1 MSSIERPHL
10 WSAKSARGIA
20 LALHHARGD
29 TLGVEMSL
37 SRSDDRVASTR
48 LTLKICAAT
57 LLMLFAAALCS
68 AQEITIGVT
77 YVCNGEHIYIEG
89 CNIRDTSDTSTC
101 MVAHPDHLTATGLNT
116 YTSMTRGALKKLLPT
131 CQQPTAKQVA
141 AAKAFQKKQED
152 TYNADA
158 QKATEQLNAAT
169 QPATYGQPQKPK
181 TPEERAIT
189 RCVTSGRLPATCTGN
204 SLLGAFSQMVGQVM
218 PSLAKEPPPGP
229 NMAGVFEGP
238 GKWRLDF
245 IDGGVLVN
253 CAFLSPD
260 QHSYKIEFKNESTVI
275 VIDTTPKPL
284 VLTLEADGTIVGPG
298 PLTIDGV
305 VASGY
310 KSDGPDP
317 GAMSGYTDKYGMSL
331 SNQQAASTSE
341 LYSGGERYYGHVN
354 SGGGH
359 TTFASKT
366 ATCPAQNLSSNG
378 ASVGVQTMQTD
389 LLKTMFGGD
398 KGPPTPPGI
407 RMHGIYAAST
417 GFSVQFF
424 PESAILGCG
433 PDAAR
438 AYPYAVLAEGAN
450 AVIHVNAPDHPL
462 TLAFKPDGS
471 LDPGGTGPYQVHG
484 RTVTGQNDD
493 GDFTFAPM
501 EQSCSLAVLTPS
513 ATIPASGG
521 TATATNA
528 SAGNRAGAP
537 DNGGGTLST
546 PDKPLGNAILTI
558 VSKFPAQPGAANPL
572 GGHPYVLLRNSY
584 ANVVA
589 KAGVTVPAG
598 MTSYKYVATI
608 CFNKTPKCQKV
619 TDAIKADA
627 ASAVRADASGNGIFP
642 GVPPGTYY
650 LMISTRYN
658 NQPLA
663 WGQAVQLKA
672 GPNSM
677 ALDPSNAT
685 PIN

>member
-1 MSSIERPHL
+1 
-10 WSAKSARGIA
+10 
-20 LALHHARGD
+20 
-29 TLGVEMSL
+29 MSL
-37 SRSDDRVASTR
+37 PRPNCGVVSIRCRV
-48 LTLKICAAT
+48 TLKICSAT
-57 LLMLFAAALCS
+57 LLTLFAAAICN
-68 AQEITIGVT
+68 AQEIIVGVT
-77 YVCNGEHIYIEG
+77 YVCSGEHIYLEG

-131 CQQPTAKQVA
+131 CQQPTAKQIA
-141 AAKAFQKKQED
+141 AAKVFQKKQDD
-152 TYNADA
+152 TYNANEK
-158 QKATEQLNAAT
+158 KATEQLNAAT

-218 PSLAKEPPPGP
+218 PSLAKEPPSGP
-229 NMAGVFEGP
+229 TMAGVFEGP

-260 QHSYKIEFKNESTVI
+260 QHNYKLEFKNDRTSL

-284 VLTLEADGTIVGPG
+284 VLTLKGDGTIVGPG

-310 KSDGPDP
+310 TSDGPDP
-317 GAMSGYTDKYGMSL
+317 TASSGYTDKYGMSL
-331 SNQQAASTSE
+331 SNQQASSTSD
-341 LYSGGERYYGHVN
+341 LYKNGQAYYGHVN

-359 TTFASKT
+359 TTFAHKT
-366 ATCPAQNLSSNG
+366 ATCPAQNLSSKG

-398 KGPPTPPGI
+398 KSPPTPPGI
-407 RMHGIYAAST
+407 RMRGIYAAST

-424 PESAILGCG
+424 PESAVLGCG

-438 AYPYAVLAEGAN
+438 AYPYTVVADGTK
-450 AVIHVNAPDHPL
+450 AVIQVNAPDHPL
-462 TLAFKPDGS
+462 TLTFKPDGS
-471 LDPGGTGPYQVHG
+471 LDPGATGAYQVHR

-501 EQSCSLAVLTPS
+501 EQSCNLAVLTPS
-513 ATIPASGG
+513 ATIPAGGG
-521 TATATNA
+521 TGAAATNT
-528 SAGNRAGAP
+528 SAPNRGGAP

-546 PDKPLGNAILTI
+546 PDKPLGNAVLTI

-572 GGHPYVLLRNSY
+572 GGRPYVLLRNSY

-589 KAGVTVPAG
+589 KAGVTVPPG
-598 MTSYKYVATI
+598 MTPYKYLATV
-608 CFNKTPKCQKV
+608 CVNKAPECQKV

-650 LMISTRYN
+650 LMISTHYN

-663 WGQAVQLKA
+663 WGQSVQLKA

-677 ALDPSNAT
+677 ALDPNNAT

>member
-1 MSSIERPHL
+1 
-10 WSAKSARGIA
+10 
-20 LALHHARGD
+20 
-29 TLGVEMSL
+29 MSL
-37 SRSDDRVASTR
+37 ASSNYGRERTR
-48 LTLKICAAT
+48 LAAKIGAAT
-57 LLMLFAAALCS
+57 LLLLFAAALCN
-68 AQEITIGVT
+68 AQDIIVGVT
-77 YVCNGEHIYIEG
+77 YVCNGEHIYLEG

-101 MVAHPDHLTATGLNT
+101 MVAHPDHLTSTGLNT

-131 CQQPTAKQVA
+131 CQQPTAKQIA
-141 AAKAFQKKQED
+141 AAKALQKKQD
-152 TYNADA
+152 DLYNAKA

-189 RCVTSGRLPATCTGN
+189 RCVTSGRLPATCSGN
-204 SLLGAFSQMVGQVM
+204 SLLGAFSQMVGQVL
-218 PSLAKEPPPGP
+218 PSVAKQPPSGP

-253 CAFLSPD
+253 CSFLSPD
-260 QHSYKIEFKNESTVI
+260 QHNYKLEFKNDRTALI
-275 VIDTTPKPL
+275 IDTTPKPL
-284 VLTLEADGTIVGPG
+284 VLTLKADGTIVGPG

-310 KSDGPDP
+310 TKDGPDP
-317 GAMSGYTDKYGMSL
+317 NGMSGYTDKYGSSL
-331 SNQQAASTSE
+331 SNQQAASSSE
-341 LYSGGERYYGHVN
+341 VYSGGQRYYGSVN

-359 TTFASKT
+359 TTFASRT
-366 ATCPAQNLSSNG
+366 ATCPALNLSSKAAG
-378 ASVGVQTMQTD
+378 VGVQTMQTD

-407 RMHGIYAAST
+407 RMRGIYAAST

-424 PESAILGCG
+424 PESAVLGCG

-438 AYPYAVLAEGAN
+438 AYPYTVVAEGTK
-450 AVIHVNAPDHPL
+450 AVIHITAPDHPL
-462 TLAFKPDGS
+462 TLTFNSDGS
-471 LDPGGTGPYQVHG
+471 LDPGATGAYQVHG

-501 EQSCSLAVLTPS
+501 EQTCNLAVLTPS

-528 SAGNRAGAP
+528 SAGNRGRKP
-537 DNGGGTLST
+537 DNLGGSLST
-546 PDKPLGNAILTI
+546 PDAPLGNAILSI
-558 VSKFPAQPGAANPL
+558 ASKFPAQPGAANPL
-572 GGHPYVLLRNSY
+572 GGRPYVLLRHSY
-584 ANVVA
+584 ANAIA
-589 KAGVTVPAG
+589 KGGVSVPAG
-598 MTSYKYVATI
+598 MSVYKYVASVCTS
-608 CFNKTPKCQKV
+608 KTPDCQKV

-627 ASAVRADASGNGIFP
+627 ASAVRADANGNGTFP

-658 NQPLA
+658 NQALN
-663 WGQAVQLKA
+663 WGQAVQLKS
-672 GPNSM
+672 GQNSM
-677 ALDPSNAT
+677 NLDLSNAT

>member
-1 MSSIERPHL
+1 
-10 WSAKSARGIA
+10 
-20 LALHHARGD
+20 
-29 TLGVEMSL
+29 MSL
-37 SRSDDRVASTR
+37 ASLNYGRKRIR
-48 LTLKICAAT
+48 LAAKIGAAT
-57 LLMLFAAALCS
+57 LLVLFAAALCN

-77 YVCNGEHIYIEG
+77 YVCNGEHIYLEG

-101 MVAHPDHLTATGLNT
+101 MVAHPDHLTSTGLNT

-141 AAKAFQKKQED
+141 AAKAFQKKQD
-152 TYNADA
+152 DLYNANEK
-158 QKATEQLNAAT
+158 KATEQLNAAT

-204 SLLGAFSQMVGQVM
+204 SLLGAFSQMVGQVL
-218 PSLAKEPPPGP
+218 PSLAKEPAPGP

-253 CAFLSPD
+253 CSFLSPD
-260 QHSYKIEFKNESTVI
+260 QHNYKLEFKNDRTALI
-275 VIDTTPKPL
+275 IDTTPKPL
-284 VLTLEADGTIVGPG
+284 VLTIKADGTIVGPG

-310 KSDGPDP
+310 TKDGPDP
-317 GAMSGYTDKYGMSL
+317 NGMSGYTDKYGSSL
-331 SNQQAASTSE
+331 SNQQASSTSE
-341 LYSGGERYYGHVN
+341 LYSGGQRCYGSVN

-366 ATCPAQNLSSNG
+366 ATCPALNLSSKG
-378 ASVGVQTMQTD
+378 AGAGVQTMQTD

-407 RMHGIYAAST
+407 RMRGIYAAST

-424 PESAILGCG
+424 PESAVLGCG

-438 AYPYAVLAEGAN
+438 AYPYTVVAEGTK
-450 AVIHVNAPDHPL
+450 AVIHITAPDHPL
-462 TLAFKPDGS
+462 TLTFASDGS

-501 EQSCSLAVLTPS
+501 EQTCNLAVLTPS

-521 TATATNA
+521 TAAATNT
-528 SAGNRAGAP
+528 SAGNRGGAP

-546 PDKPLGNAILTI
+546 PDKPLGNTILTI
-558 VSKFPAQPGAANPL
+558 GSKLPAQPSAANPL
-572 GGHPYVLLRNSY
+572 GGHPYILLRNSY

-589 KAGVTVPAG
+589 KAGLTVPAG
-598 MTSYKYVATI
+598 MTPYKYVATL
-608 CFNKTPKCQKV
+608 CFNKAPECQKV
-619 TDAIKADA
+619 TDAIKVDA
-627 ASAVRADASGNGIFP
+627 ASAVRADANGNGTFP

-672 GPNSM
+672 GQNSV
-677 ALDPSNAT
+677 ALDMGNAT

>member
-1 MSSIERPHL
+1 MSLASSNHGRE
-10 WSAKSARGIA
+10 SAR
-20 LALHHARGD
+20 LAA
-29 TLGVEMSL
+29 
-37 SRSDDRVASTR
+37 
-48 LTLKICAAT
+48 KIGAAT
-57 LLMLFAAALCS
+57 LLVLFAAAICS
-68 AQEITIGVT
+68 AQEIIVGVT
-77 YVCNGEHIYIEG
+77 YVCNGEHIYLEG

-101 MVAHPDHLTATGLNT
+101 MVAHPDHLTSTGLNT

-131 CQQPTAKQVA
+131 CQQPTAKQIA
-141 AAKAFQKKQED
+141 AAKAFQKKQDD
-152 TYNADA
+152 TYNANEK
-158 QKATEQLNAAT
+158 KATEQLNAAT

-218 PSLAKEPPPGP
+218 PSLSKEPPTGP
-229 NMAGVFEGP
+229 TMAGVFEGP

-253 CAFLSPD
+253 CAFLSPE
-260 QHSYKIEFKNESTVI
+260 QHNYKIEFKNDRTVI

-284 VLTLEADGTIVGPG
+284 VLTLKADGTIVGPG
-298 PLTIDGV
+298 PLTINGV

-310 KSDGPDP
+310 TSDGPDP
-317 GAMSGYTDKYGMSL
+317 NASSGYTDKYGMSL
-331 SNQQAASTSE
+331 SNQQASSTSD
-341 LYSGGERYYGHVN
+341 LYKGGQPYYGHVN

-366 ATCPAQNLSSNG
+366 ATCPAQNLSSKG
-378 ASVGVQTMQTD
+378 AGVGVQTMQTD

-407 RMHGIYAAST
+407 RMRGVYAAST

-424 PESAILGCG
+424 PESAVLGCG

-438 AYPYAVLAEGAN
+438 AYPYTVVADGTK
-450 AVIHVNAPDHPL
+450 AVIHIAAPDHPL
-462 TLAFKPDGS
+462 TLTFKPDGS
-471 LDPGGTGPYQVHG
+471 LDPGATGAYQVHG

-501 EQSCSLAVLTPS
+501 EQSCNLAVLTPS
-513 ATIPASGG
+513 ATIPAGGG
-521 TATATNA
+521 TATATATNA
-528 SAGNRAGAP
+528 TAGSRGGAP
-537 DNGGGTLST
+537 DNLGGSLST
-546 PDKPLGNAILTI
+546 PDKPLGNAILSI
-558 VSKFPAQPGAANPL
+558 ASKFPAQPGAPNPL
-572 GGHPYVLLRNSY
+572 GGRPYVLLRHSY
-584 ANVVA
+584 ANA
-589 KAGVTVPAG
+589 IANGGVSVPAG
-598 MTSYKYVATI
+598 TSVFKYVASI
-608 CFNKTPKCQKV
+608 CTSKTPECQKV

-627 ASAVRADASGNGIFP
+627 ASAVRADANGNGTFP

-658 NQPLA
+658 NQALN

-677 ALDPSNAT
+677 SLDLSNAT

>member
-1 MSSIERPHL
+1 
-10 WSAKSARGIA
+10 
-20 LALHHARGD
+20 
-29 TLGVEMSL
+29 MSL
-37 SRSDDRVASTR
+37 ASSNYRRERTR
-48 LTLKICAAT
+48 LAAKIGAAT
-57 LLMLFAAALCS
+57 LLVLFAAALCN
-68 AQEITIGVT
+68 AQDVIVGVT
-77 YVCNGEHIYIEG
+77 YVCNGEHIYLES

-101 MVAHPDHLTATGLNT
+101 MVAHPDHLTPTGLNT

-141 AAKAFQKKQED
+141 AAKASQKKLD
-152 TYNADA
+152 DIYNANA

-218 PSLAKEPPPGP
+218 PSLAKEPPSGP

-245 IDGGVLVN
+245 IDGGVMVN
-253 CAFLSPD
+253 CSFLSPD
-260 QHSYKIEFKNESTVI
+260 QHNYKIEFKNDRTAL

-284 VLTLEADGTIVGPG
+284 VLTIRADGTIVGPG

-310 KSDGPDP
+310 TSEGPDP
-317 GAMSGYTDKYGMSL
+317 NASSGYTDKYGMSL
-331 SNQQAASTSE
+331 SNQQASSTSE
-341 LYSGGERYYGHVN
+341 LYKAGQPYYGHVN

-366 ATCPAQNLSSNG
+366 ATCPAQNLSSKG
-378 ASVGVQTMQTD
+378 AGVGVQTMQTD

-407 RMHGIYAAST
+407 RMHGIYAAAT

-424 PESAILGCG
+424 PESAVLGCG

-438 AYPYAVLAEGAN
+438 AYPYTVVAEGTK
-450 AVIHVNAPDHPL
+450 AVIHITAPDHPL
-462 TLAFKPDGS
+462 TLTFNPNGS
-471 LDPGGTGPYQVHG
+471 LDPGAIGPYQVHG

-501 EQSCSLAVLTPS
+501 EQSCNLAVLTPS
-513 ATIPASGG
+513 ATIPAGGG
-521 TATATNA
+521 TAAATNA
-528 SAGNRAGAP
+528 SAGNRGGAP
-537 DNGGGTLST
+537 DNLGGSLST
-546 PDKPLGNAILTI
+546 PDKPLGNAILSI
-558 VSKFPAQPGAANPL
+558 ASKFPSQPGAANPL
-572 GGHPYVLLRNSY
+572 GGRPYVLLRHSY
-584 ANVVA
+584 ANAIA
-589 KAGVTVPAG
+589 KGGVSVPAG
-598 MTSYKYVATI
+598 MSVYKYVASI
-608 CFNKTPKCQKV
+608 CTSKTPDCQKV

-627 ASAVRADASGNGIFP
+627 ASAVRADANGNGIFP

-658 NQPLA
+658 NQALY
-663 WGQAVQLKA
+663 WGQAVQLKS
-672 GPNSM
+672 GQNSM
-677 ALDPSNAT
+677 ALDQTSAT
-685 PIN
+685 QIN

>member
-1 MSSIERPHL
+1 
-10 WSAKSARGIA
+10 
-20 LALHHARGD
+20 
-29 TLGVEMSL
+29 MSL
-37 SRSDDRVASTR
+37 ASSNYRRERTR
-48 LTLKICAAT
+48 LAAKIGAAT
-57 LLMLFAAALCS
+57 LLVLFAAALCN
-68 AQEITIGVT
+68 AQDVIVGVT
-77 YVCNGEHIYIEG
+77 YVCNGEHIYLES

-101 MVAHPDHLTATGLNT
+101 MVAHPDHLTPTGLNT

-141 AAKAFQKKQED
+141 AAKASQKKQD
-152 TYNADA
+152 DIYNANA

-218 PSLAKEPPPGP
+218 PSLAKEPPSGP

-245 IDGGVLVN
+245 IDGGVMVN
-253 CAFLSPD
+253 CSFLSPD
-260 QHSYKIEFKNESTVI
+260 QHNYKIEFKNDRTAL

-284 VLTLEADGTIVGPG
+284 VLTIRADGTIVGPG

-310 KSDGPDP
+310 TSEGPDP
-317 GAMSGYTDKYGMSL
+317 NASSGYTDKYGMSL
-331 SNQQAASTSE
+331 SNQQASSTSE
-341 LYSGGERYYGHVN
+341 LYKAGQPYYGHVN

-366 ATCPAQNLSSNG
+366 ATCPAQNLSSKG
-378 ASVGVQTMQTD
+378 AGVGVQTMQTD

-407 RMHGIYAAST
+407 RMHGIYAAAT

-424 PESAILGCG
+424 PESAVLGCG

-438 AYPYAVLAEGAN
+438 AYPYTVVAEGTK
-450 AVIHVNAPDHPL
+450 AVIHITAPDHPL
-462 TLAFKPDGS
+462 TLTFNPNGS
-471 LDPGGTGPYQVHG
+471 LDPGAIGPYQVHG

-501 EQSCSLAVLTPS
+501 EQSCNLAVLTPS
-513 ATIPASGG
+513 ATIPAGGG
-521 TATATNA
+521 TAAATNA
-528 SAGNRAGAP
+528 SAGNRGGAP
-537 DNGGGTLST
+537 DNLGGSLST
-546 PDKPLGNAILTI
+546 PDKPLGNAILSI
-558 VSKFPAQPGAANPL
+558 ASKFPSQPGAANPL
-572 GGHPYVLLRNSY
+572 GGRPYVLLRHSY
-584 ANVVA
+584 ANAIA
-589 KAGVTVPAG
+589 KGGVSVPAG
-598 MTSYKYVATI
+598 MSVYKYVASI
-608 CFNKTPKCQKV
+608 CTSKTPDCQKV

-627 ASAVRADASGNGIFP
+627 ASAVRADANGNGIFP

-650 LMISTRYN
+650 LMISTRYD
-658 NQPLA
+658 NQALY
-663 WGQAVQLKA
+663 WGQAVQLKS
-672 GPNSM
+672 GQNSM
-677 ALDPSNAT
+677 ALDQTSAT
-685 PIN
+685 QIN

>member
-1 MSSIERPHL
+1 MSRASSNFGRER
-10 WSAKSARGIA
+10 
-20 LALHHARGD
+20 
-29 TLGVEMSL
+29 
-37 SRSDDRVASTR
+37 TR
-48 LTLKICAAT
+48 LAAKIGAAT
-57 LLMLFAAALCS
+57 LLVLFTAAVCN
-68 AQEITIGVT
+68 AQDIIVGVT
-77 YVCNGEHIYIEG
+77 YVCNGEHIYLEG

-101 MVAHPDHLTATGLNT
+101 MVAHPDHLTSTGLNT

-131 CQQPTAKQVA
+131 CQQPTAKQIA
-141 AAKAFQKKQED
+141 AATAFQKKQD
-152 TYNADA
+152 DIYNANA

-253 CAFLSPD
+253 CSFLSPD
-260 QHSYKIEFKNESTVI
+260 QHNYKIEFKNDRTALI
-275 VIDTTPKPL
+275 IDTTPKPL
-284 VLTLEADGTIVGPG
+284 VLTFKADGTIVGPG

-310 KSDGPDP
+310 TKDGPDP
-317 GAMSGYTDKYGMSL
+317 NGMSGYTDKYGSSL
-331 SNQQAASTSE
+331 SNQQASSTSE
-341 LYSGGERYYGHVN
+341 LYSGGQRYYGSVN

-366 ATCPAQNLSSNG
+366 ATCPAINLSSKG
-378 ASVGVQTMQTD
+378 AGVGVQTMQTD

-407 RMHGIYAAST
+407 RMRGIYAAST

-424 PESAILGCG
+424 PESAVLGCG

-438 AYPYAVLAEGAN
+438 AYPYTVVAEGTK
-450 AVIHVNAPDHPL
+450 AVIHIAAPDHPL
-462 TLAFKPDGS
+462 TLTFASDGS
-471 LDPGGTGPYQVHG
+471 LDPGATGPYHVHG

-501 EQSCSLAVLTPS
+501 EQSCNLAVLTPS

-521 TATATNA
+521 SAAATNA
-528 SAGNRAGAP
+528 SAVNRGGAP
-537 DNGGGTLST
+537 DNLRGTLST
-546 PDKPLGNAILTI
+546 PAAPLGNAILSI
-558 VSKFPAQPGAANPL
+558 ASKFTAQPGVANPL
-572 GGHPYVLLRNSY
+572 GGRPYVLLRHSY
-584 ANVVA
+584 ANAVA
-589 KAGVTVPAG
+589 KGGVSVPAG
-598 MTSYKYVATI
+598 MSAYKYVASI
-608 CFNKTPKCQKV
+608 CTSKTPDCQKV

-627 ASAVRADASGNGIFP
+627 ASAVRADANGNGTFP

-658 NQPLA
+658 DQALY

-672 GPNSM
+672 GQNSM
-677 ALDPSNAT
+677 TLDQTSAT
-685 PIN
+685 QIN